1 MLIAVIVLLFQCWR
15 TRMLGTAVVTV
26 TESAGTTYA
35 NLPITMTVNN
45 SYMATNGF
53 MQSNGLDAAVVG
65 TGGIALPTMIDST
78 QTLFV
83 APVTK
88 STQNGFNFTTGNT
101 PVTSMP
107 IIVGNGGYVTTADN
121 AALEPG
127 NNFSIV
133 ANGYLNT
140 TAGASENIVSKT
152 GALQVYVDPSTS
164 GTIDAVNS
172 AGITISSFITT
183 SNSVTAAVGGAY
195 QVLQN
200 FTTSGSPTMGSIQ
213 IYDYANTGSQS
224 TTNFYIYAASGSK
237 PTGGILSSGSIASMT
252 ASAWNTIT
260 MSSYTLT
267 AGNYVIVATMP
278 AGNGTNY
285 WDWANATGSGMYYQ
299 H

>member
-1 MLIAVIVLLFQCWR
+1 MNIKRWLAGASVMLIAVIVLVVPVLAY
-15 TRMLGTAVVTV
+15 TYAGTATVTV

-121 AALEPG
+121 AALEPA

-133 ANGYLNT
+133 ANGYL
-140 TAGASENIVSKT
+140 
-152 GALQVYVDPSTS
+152 
-164 GTIDAVNS
+164 
-172 AGITISSFITT
+172 
-183 SNSVTAAVGGAY
+183 
-195 QVLQN
+195 
-200 FTTSGSPTMGSIQ
+200 
-213 IYDYANTGSQS
+213 
-224 TTNFYIYAASGSK
+224 
-237 PTGGILSSGSIASMT
+237 
-252 ASAWNTIT
+252 
-260 MSSYTLT
+260 
-267 AGNYVIVATMP
+267 
-278 AGNGTNY
+278 
-285 WDWANATGSGMYYQ
+285 
-299 H
+299 